1 MKRQN
6 KGSWQDGLREIGSV
20 FIEKRLIEKALR
32 YIQILRKV
40 DKLND
45 INVFQFVLNT
55 TERSINWINRRS
67 QLESF
72 FLKYKEQT
80 KKTFNNY
87 GKSQCGLA
95 ERDCPLD
102 ADCYIQNMVL

>member
-55 TERSINWINRRS
+55 TERSITWVNRRS
-67 QLESF
+67 QPREF
-72 FLKYKEQT
+72 FFKVSRA
-80 KKTFNNY
+80 N
-87 GKSQCGLA
+87 
-95 ERDCPLD
+95 
-102 ADCYIQNMVL
+102 